1 MSANT
6 ETFKKIGGYL
16 MIVGGTIFTAGF
28 GMHFISRRIEKSD
41 LKKETEEA
49 CSKIS
54 IEKAEQNAVLE
65 QERKLA
71 QIEKDREFTAKL
83 KSMDPVAFARYRAEQ
98 TARANDDIMAKA
110 EDIRREAESKVAKMK
125 MEMTDTITKIR
136 EECSEKISKAEAKR
150 DEAVEKYEA
159 IDKLF
164 TNKGKILEAKEKLEK
179 IANAQQLQNQTK
191 DDLIK
196 SINNLF

>member
-41 LKKETEEA
+41 LKKATEEA

-54 IEKAEQNAVLE
+54 IEKVEQNAVLE

-71 QIEKDREFTAKL
+71 QIEKDREFTARL
-83 KSMDPVAFARYRAEQ
+83 KTMDPVAFAQYRAEQ
-98 TARANDDIMAKA
+98 TARANEEVLAKA

-125 MEMTDTITKIR
+125 MEMTDTITKLR

-191 DDLIK
+191 DELIK